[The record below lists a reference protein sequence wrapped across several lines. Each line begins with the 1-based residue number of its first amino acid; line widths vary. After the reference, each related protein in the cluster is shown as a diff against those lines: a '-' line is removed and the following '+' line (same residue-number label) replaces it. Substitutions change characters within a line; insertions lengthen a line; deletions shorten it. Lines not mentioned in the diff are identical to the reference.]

1 MEDFKT
7 LKSQLPIGGLRLLA
21 QQTGYSEKTVQE
33 VLSGKFPMH
42 RKSTQVIL
50 QAAKELAEVYA
61 PIYGKTRTPAGL
73 LDNDIEVFCNAG
85 ELFYTSSGK
94 VFRISDLPEDI
105 VEIIKKAINPEVDS
119 LLKKLFGCKTEGET
133 YACYLKCRLGNFDFS
148 PDIKNGVLRY
158 EAPVCSNI
166 RDCPGFG
173 KICKPPRGPG
183 GEFTKTEYFVMQM
196 LAKGFSPV
204 EISAILYTET
214 GTVRTHIQSL
224 HKKLRVKTTAEVIRF
239 AHEHRAV

>member
-1 MEDFKT
+1 MEDLKT
-7 LKSQLPIGGLRLLA
+7 LKAQLPRDGIKLIREM
-21 QQTGYSEKTVQE
+21 TGYSEWTIRE
-33 VLSGKFPMH
+33 TLLGLAPMH
-42 RKSTQVIL
+42 RKSAQRIL
-50 QAAKELAEVYA
+50 ATARELAEVYA
-61 PIYGKTRTPAGL
+61 PVYNKTRTPAGL
-73 LDNDIEVFCNAG
+73 LDNDIEVFSDAG
-85 ELFYTSSGK
+85 GLFYTSSGK